1 MRRTLSFPSETK
13 VEWKSHDSSIQQ
25 RTAIEESRREK
36 ANNRDHNQGDK
47 RTTNRQQQQTDSRPQ
62 PLNT

>member
-36 ANNRDHNQGDK
+36 ANNRDGDK
-47 RTTNRQQQQTDSRPQ
+47 RTTIRQQQQTDSRPQ

>member
-36 ANNRDHNQGDK
+36 ANNRDGDK